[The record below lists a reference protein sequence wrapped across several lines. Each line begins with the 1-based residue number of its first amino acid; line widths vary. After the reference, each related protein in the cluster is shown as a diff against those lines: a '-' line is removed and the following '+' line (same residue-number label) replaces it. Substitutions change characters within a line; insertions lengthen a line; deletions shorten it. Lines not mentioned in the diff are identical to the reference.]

1 MNALRLMS
9 NDIHEVRGD
18 DRHILFHI
26 PTTSLFELDEVS
38 GAVLEFFR
46 GRDRVE
52 QDALRLGL
60 DGRVAPAEL
69 GETVSGLVALGIL
82 ADADCATQPVPATV
96 PERHPLTN
104 LVLNVTTGCN
114 LGCSYCYKED
124 LTSPKNA
131 RTMDIDDARRS
142 VDLLLAESGDAERVS
157 LVFFG
162 GEPLTNLALI
172 RQVVDH
178 AERRSA
184 ETGKAVDFSMTTN
197 ATMLTDDTIAW
208 LDRHRFGLTVSM
220 DGYREMHDRNRRT
233 IGGKGT
239 YDVVAANVRKL
250 LSRYR
255 SRPVGAR
262 VTLTAGVVDV
272 VGIHRHLRDELGFFE
287 VGFAPATST
296 DMAMF
301 SLNDDE
307 TGEVFAAF
315 RQLGQEY
322 VEAAVQGRDTGFA
335 NMRTLLKTL
344 TEGARKAVPCGAGL
358 GLLSVDVAGKI
369 NLCHRFTGSEMG
381 TFGDVHAGVD
391 RAALNDF
398 IGKAA
403 GRTSDPAN
411 GCSRCRVRHVCA
423 GGCYHESH
431 AKFGDALHPVYHVC
445 DRIRDW
451 VDFGIAS
458 YARLQRENPGFL
470 QRHVQFQSEF
480 PQ

>member
-1 MNALRLMS
+1 MTALRLMS
-9 NDIHEVRGD
+9 NDIHEVSSGG
-18 DRHILFHI
+18 RHILFHI
-26 PTTSLFELDEVS
+26 PTTSLFELDEVG
-38 GAVLEFFR
+38 GAVLDFFR
-46 GRDRVE
+46 DRGRVDAE
-52 QDALRLGL
+52 ALRQGFA
-60 DGRVAPAEL
+60 GRFPAAEV
-69 GETVSGLVALGIL
+69 GQTVSGFVALGIL
-82 ADADCATQPVPATV
+82 GDADCATVPVPAVV
-96 PERHPLTN
+96 PQRHPLTN

-114 LGCSYCYKED
+114 LGCTYCYKED
-124 LTSPKNA
+124 LTSPAKA
-131 RTMDIDDARRS
+131 TKMALSDARRA
-142 VDLLLAESGDAERVS
+142 VDLLLAESGDAPRVS

-162 GEPLTNLALI
+162 GEPLTNLGLI
-172 RQVVDH
+172 REVTDY
-178 AERRSA
+178 AEERGARV
-184 ETGKAVDFSMTTN
+184 GKPVDFSMTTN
-197 ATMLTDDTIAW
+197 ATLLDDEVVEW
-208 LDRHRFGLTVSM
+208 LDLHRFGLTVSM
-220 DGYREMHDRNRRT
+220 DGTRDLHDRNRRT

-239 YDVVAANVRKL
+239 YDLVAANVRRL
-250 LSRYR
+250 LERYR
-255 SRPVGAR
+255 SRPIGAR

-307 TGEVFAAF
+307 TGEVFSAF

-322 VEAAVQGRDTGFA
+322 VDAAIAGRDTGFA

-344 TEGARKAVPCGAGL
+344 HEGARKAVPCGAGL
-358 GLLSVDVAGKI
+358 GLLSVDVGGKI

-381 TFGDVHAGVD
+381 TFGDVHQGID
-391 RAALNDF
+391 RSSLNEF

-403 GRTSDPAN
+403 ERTTNPAN

-445 DRIRDW
+445 DRIREW

-458 YARLQRENPGFL
+458 YARLQRDNPGFL

>member
-1 MNALRLMS
+1 MTALRLMS

-18 DRHILFHI
+18 NRHILFHI
-26 PTTSLFELDEVS
+26 PTTSLFELDDLG
-38 GAVLEFFR
+38 GAVLDFFR
-46 GRDRVE
+46 DRDRV
-52 QDALRLGL
+52 DATALRQGF
-60 DGRVAPAEL
+60 DGRFPAAEV
-69 GETVSGLVALGIL
+69 GETVSGFVALGIL
-82 ADADCATQPVPATV
+82 GDADCATLPVPVVV

-114 LGCSYCYKED
+114 LGCTYCYKED

-131 RTMDIDDARRS
+131 TTMALDDARRS
-142 VDLLLAESGDAERVS
+142 VDLLLAESGAAERVS

-162 GEPLTNLALI
+162 GEPLTNLPLI
-172 RQVVDH
+172 RQVVAY
-178 AERRSA
+178 AEARA
-184 ETGKAVDFSMTTN
+184 EEVGKPVDFSMTTN
-197 ATMLTDDTIAW
+197 ATLLNEEIVAW
-208 LDRHRFGLTVSM
+208 LDAHKFGLTVSM
-220 DGYREMHDRNRRT
+220 DGYQDLHDRNRRT

-239 YDVVAANVRKL
+239 YNVVAANVRYL
-250 LSRYR
+250 LANYR
-255 SRPVGAR
+255 SRPIGAR

-272 VGIHRHLRDELGFFE
+272 IGIHRHLRDELGFFE

-315 RQLGQEY
+315 RQLGREY
-322 VEAAVQGRDTGFA
+322 VDAAILGRNTGFA

-344 TEGARKAVPCGAGL
+344 HEGARKAVPCGAGL
-358 GLLSVDVAGKI
+358 GLLSVDVGGKI

-381 TFGDVHAGVD
+381 TFGDVHDGID

-403 GRTSDPAN
+403 KRTSNPEN

-445 DRIRDW
+445 DAIRDW
-451 VDFGIAS
+451 VDFGIAG